1 MEYCRYTSDEL
12 THFVGASAPNDEERF
27 QTLLRILRSGR
38 LRASDGSRTTDEA
51 AMLLSITGNK
61 KISDGSAVR
70 GVIVC
75 FCDIPLPSLG
85 LHMSKYGPFGIAFSR
100 TFLVAKGANPVFYV
114 VNNAT
119 LPGISVVPT
128 EAGSHEVARDI
139 TRADLM
145 DLTHWEAMRISTRV
159 HDMMFESKD
168 PDFQKL
174 LGRIAHLHMLLYQA
188 TFAFV
193 KPFNSAE
200 AADSPEN
207 YYMEREWRV
216 YGDVQFEMC
225 DVQRIIVPRTF
236 HDRLRQECP
245 SYAGDLHLVDSP
257 PNDGRDVAGA
267 SRSSA

>member
-12 THFVGASAPNDEERF
+12 THFVGASAPTDEERF
-27 QTLLRILRSGR
+27 QTLLRILRAGR

-85 LHMSKYGPFGIAFSR
+85 LHMSKYGPFGIAFTR
-100 TFLVAKGANPVFYV
+100 AFLVAKGANPVFYV
-114 VNNAT
+114 VNDAT
-119 LPGISVVPT
+119 LPGISFVPKDD
-128 EAGSHEVARDI
+128 GSHELARDI

-145 DLTHWEAMRISTRV
+145 DRFHWEAMRISTRV
-159 HDMMFESKD
+159 HDMMFGSSD
-168 PDFQKL
+168 PELQNLFA
-174 LGRIAHLHMLLYQA
+174 RIAHFHMLLYQA

-193 KPFNSAE
+193 KSFNSAE

-216 YGDVQFEMC
+216 YGDVQFSMS
-225 DVQRIIVPRTF
+225 DVQRIIVPRAY

-245 SYAGDLHLVDSP
+245 SYTGDLHIVDSP
-257 PNDGRDVAGA
+257 PIDGRDAASA
-267 SRSSA
+267 SRFSG